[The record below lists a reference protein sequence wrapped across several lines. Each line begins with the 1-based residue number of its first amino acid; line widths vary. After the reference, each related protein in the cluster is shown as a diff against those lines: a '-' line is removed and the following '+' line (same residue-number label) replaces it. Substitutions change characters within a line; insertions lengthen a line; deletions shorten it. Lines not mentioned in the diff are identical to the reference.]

1 MAQKGA
7 NDILAHF
14 FAHREENFEYASFDR
29 EMAFYE
35 SISAGNIESVRRYA
49 EPLFCD
55 GCGTLSKDPMRNIKY
70 HFTVS
75 AALIARVCIGSGMT
89 TEEAYSLSDVY
100 IMRADECES
109 IEAVREIHWEMIED
123 YTEKMRRLQSSKVIS
138 KRIIK
143 AVEYISE
150 HLHSR
155 IKIEDCAECL
165 SMNPAYLSRLFKKE
179 MKISFSEYVN
189 RKKIE
194 ESTGLL
200 RYSDYSDLEISN
212 LFCFSSQS
220 YFIKMFRKYMGVT
233 PKEYKQRFRFAEITA
248 ESHEECQADA

>member
-1 MAQKGA
+1 MTYKGER
-7 NDILAHF
+7 DILSHF
-14 FAHREENFEYASFDR
+14 FSHREENFEYASFDR

-49 EPLFCD
+49 EPLFCE
-55 GCGTLSKDPMRNIKY
+55 GCGTLSKDPLRNMKY

-75 AALIARVCIGSGMT
+75 AALIARVCIGGGMT
-89 TEEAYSLSDVY
+89 TEDAYSLSDVY

-109 IEAVREIHWEMIED
+109 IEAVRETHWKMVED
-123 YTEKMRRLQSSKVIS
+123 YTEKMRRLQSSRVIS
-138 KRIIK
+138 KRVVR
-143 AVEYISE
+143 AVEYISG

-155 IKIEDCAECL
+155 IKIEDCAEYL
-165 SMNPAYLSRLFKKE
+165 SINPSYLSRLFKKE

-194 ESTGLL
+194 EATGLL

-233 PKEYKQRFRFAEITA
+233 PKEYKRRFRFTEIRA
-248 ESHEECQADA
+248 QEG